1 MTWLEELRTAALVG
15 TARHDAPKPPV
26 ELGFRAPHDLTREES
41 LLDQAA
47 LADVVS
53 RAARTPSAA
62 PASGLTSP
70 APADTEPQA
79 SGEAARLLELLLT
92 QPPVGLELRTQ
103 LVVDWLR
110 FAGESRRR
118 VPHRLLP
125 ALLNLAETKSAVFR
139 CLEPAIGSRGRWLQ
153 DLKSPPSHEPAAE
166 WSELG
171 SAAAAAELDRLRGRD
186 PAAAREQLRG
196 YWTSLSARERAG
208 NLALFAG
215 NLNEDDEALL
225 EQALD
230 DKAKSVRDVAL
241 RLLDQLPGSAR
252 AARMAA
258 RLLPLLHVKGI
269 LNKRLEIA
277 LPPDPD
283 QEALR
288 DGIPADPRRGEPD
301 RLARLDV
308 IIRGAPLEVWTSVTG
323 RNQAG
328 TAALLQD
335 EERTLEALIATT
347 AVRDD
352 AEWARGLL
360 TVKTDKRLLGCLPPD
375 ERAQWLERHIRE
387 SGDEPLTLASLLQE
401 VPQPWSAPLAK
412 AVLTL
417 ISGKDGGRLAATL
430 AAVLPTALPPA
441 AIEQCRQLLART
453 DDDAIR
459 RRVLRDAVQYQ
470 SFRQSLTEAFR

>member
-1 MTWLEELRTAALVG
+1 MMWLAELRTAALVG
-15 TARHDAPKPPV
+15 TGRHDAPKPPD
-26 ELGFRAPHDLTREES
+26 ELGFRAPEGLPREES

-47 LADVVS
+47 MADVATRAS
-53 RAARTPSAA
+53 RTAAAA
-62 PASGLTSP
+62 PSSGLVSP

-110 FAGESRRR
+110 FAEETRRR

-125 ALLNLAETKSAVFR
+125 ALLLVAETKSAVFR
-139 CLEPAIGSRGRWLQ
+139 RLEPAIGTRGRWLKEF
-153 DLKSPPSHEPAAE
+153 KSPSSQEAAAE

-171 SAAAAAELDRLRGRD
+171 SADAAVELERLRGLD
-186 PAAAREQLRG
+186 PAAAREQLLAH
-196 YWTSLSARERAG
+196 WTSLSARERAG

-215 NLNEDDEALL
+215 NVHDDDEALL

-258 RLLPLLHVKGI
+258 RLVPLLHVKGL
-269 LNKRLEIA
+269 LNKRLDID

-283 QEALR
+283 GAALR
-288 DGIPADPRRGEPD
+288 DGVPADPRRGEPD
-301 RLARLDV
+301 RLARLDA
-308 IIRGAPLEVWTSVTG
+308 IISGAPLDVWTSVSG
-323 RNQAG
+323 RNRAA
-328 TAALLQD
+328 TAALVQGEPRILD
-335 EERTLEALIATT
+335 VLIATAAARKDT
-347 AVRDD
+347 
-352 AEWARGLL
+352 EWARALL
-360 TVKTDKRLLGCLPPD
+360 TVRTDRRLLVCLPAE
-375 ERAQWLERHIRE
+375 EREHWLERHVRE
-387 SGDEPLTLASLLQE
+387 SGDDPLTLAPLLQDL
-401 VPQPWSAPLAK
+401 PQPWSVPLAE
-412 AVLTL
+412 AVLTV
-417 ISGKDGGRLAATL
+417 ISGKDGGQLAASL
-430 AAVLPTALPPA
+430 AAVLPTALPPEA
-441 AIEQCRQLLART
+441 NQRCRQLLERT
-453 DDDAIR
+453 DDDVAR

>member
-1 MTWLEELRTAALVG
+1 MIWLAELRTAALVG
-15 TARHDAPKPPV
+15 TARHDAPEPPV
-26 ELGFRAPHDLTREES
+26 ELRFRAPDGLTREES

-47 LADVVS
+47 LADVITRAS
-53 RAARTPSAA
+53 RTASSG
-62 PASGLTSP
+62 PATGLASP

-79 SGEAARLLELLLT
+79 SGDAARLLELLLT

-103 LVVDWLR
+103 LVVDWLQ
-110 FAGESRRR
+110 FAEESRRR

-125 ALLNLAETKSAVFR
+125 ALLNLAETRSAVFR
-139 CLEPAIGSRGRWLQ
+139 RLKPAIGTRGCWLQ

-171 SAAAAAELDRLRGRD
+171 SAAAAEEFERLRGRD
-186 PAAAREQLRG
+186 PAAAREQLHAH
-196 YWTSLSARERAG
+196 WTSLSAKERAG
-208 NLALFAG
+208 NLSLFAA

-230 DKAKSVRDVAL
+230 DKAKSVREVAL
-241 RLLDQLPGSAR
+241 RLLDQLPRSAR

-258 RLLPLLHVKGI
+258 RLLPLLHVKGL
-269 LNKRLEIA
+269 LNKRLEID

-283 QEALR
+283 PEALR
-288 DGIPADPRRGEPD
+288 DGIPADPRRGEAD

-308 IIRGAPLEVWTSVTG
+308 IIRGAPLEVWTSATG
-323 RNQAG
+323 RNQAA
-328 TAALLQD
+328 TAALLQG

-352 AEWARGLL
+352 AEWARALL
-360 TVKTDKRLLGCLPPD
+360 TIKTDRRLLGCLPPN
-375 ERAQWLERHIRE
+375 ERAQWLERHVRD
-387 SGDEPLTLASLLQE
+387 SGDEPLALASLLQD
-401 VPQPWSAPLAK
+401 VPQPWSAPLAE

-441 AIEQCRQLLART
+441 ATEQCRQLLART
-453 DDDAIR
+453 DDDAVR